1 MSWTIDKVAIID
13 SFGKTLSVCQKGL
26 ILESDHSVY
35 LPLYSGECNIPLDTD
50 NSTVPS
56 ILTLERVAAE
66 EKQQPGSIGPF
77 TKEQNYE
84 TKDSEYSV
92 ESSLSTDRMAQ
103 RKSLGPF
110 TKEQNVRVV
119 EVETMPFTEDAE
131 KQRNIANPWTVL
143 DISSDGDSNSLE
155 NADSEHG
162 RSFSGAK
169 LIYHTSTAMQR
180 PAETNVTTTTT
191 STTTTTTEFLPEIK
205 EPVLRPS
212 KKETGRS
219 LKLPEITEPILRPR
233 ATRHNSRNEAMPQQY
248 DNDEIQE
255 TSSTSTRS
263 FTVQFLPERLA
274 NILAQAER
282 YARQTLLPLISHYTP
297 SFMTGMRSH
306 EEPKYFP
313 LLSDITQPK
322 NTDASA
328 EIDKTTDQNN
338 NQLSRKDINQYKSDE
353 SFSFVEDGRRHEESK
368 SKTQM
373 ENGENVSNEY
383 SVSKAEAPPVIV
395 EAVYP
400 EKVADANFTDPSET
414 RMTEIR
420 RENDDWR
427 PINESTILLKN
438 PPSRRDSN
446 VSRSL
451 NWSIDYNRDWT
462 FLTDANSKAEVKLDN
477 DWIPITFKN
486 DAEVSTTARGTTLS
500 EEAAKE
506 TDTTDNSRKSA
517 QDIIFSEVKEETT
530 TANAYARKF
539 IPLLDFEETG
549 NLFSS
554 TNSNDIPETTTSAS
568 HIQKIPRHEQA
579 MMNSARM
586 LTKSTMM
593 FPYAYERKNDP
604 RTRYIPL
611 IPEEDM
617 GKLYSSVER
626 DR

>member
-1 MSWTIDKVAIID
+1 MSWIIDKVAIID
-13 SFGKTLSVCQKGL
+13 SFDNILSVCQKGL

-35 LPLYSGECNIPLDTD
+35 LPIYPGECNIPLDTD
-50 NSTVPS
+50 NSTVS
-56 ILTLERVAAE
+56 SVSALERVAAE

-84 TKDSEYSV
+84 TKDPGYSV
-92 ESSLSTDRMAQ
+92 ETLSTDRMAQ
-103 RKSLGPF
+103 RKSIGPF
-110 TKEQNVRVV
+110 TKEQNLRVG
-119 EVETMPFTEDAE
+119 EVETMPFIEDAE
-131 KQRNIANPWTVL
+131 KRRNVANPWTVL

-169 LIYHTSTAMQR
+169 LIYPTSTAMQR
-180 PAETNVTTTTT
+180 PVETNVIT
-191 STTTTTTEFLPEIK
+191 STTTTTSAAPTTEFLSEIK

-328 EIDKTTDQNN
+328 EINKTTDQNN
-338 NQLSRKDINQYKSDE
+338 NQLSRRDQYKSDE

-400 EKVADANFTDPSET
+400 EKVANANFTDPSGT

-420 RENDDWR
+420 RENDWR
-427 PINESTILLKN
+427 PIDESVIPLKN

-451 NWSIDYNRDWT
+451 NWSIDHNRDWI
-462 FLTDANSKAEVKLDN
+462 FSTDANSKAEVN

-486 DAEVSTTARGTTLS
+486 DAEESTTARGTTLS
-500 EEAAKE
+500 EEAVKE
-506 TDTTDNSRKSA
+506 TDTIDNSRKSA
-517 QDIIFSEVKEETT
+517 QDIIFGETKEGT
-530 TANAYARKF
+530 TASTYERKF
-539 IPLLDFEETG
+539 IPLLGSEETG

-554 TNSNDIPETTTSAS
+554 TNSNDIPETTTAS

-579 MMNSARM
+579 MNSARM

-617 GKLYSSVER
+617 GKPYSSVER
-626 DR
+626 ER

>member
-1 MSWTIDKVAIID
+1 MAIIN
-13 SFGKTLSVCQKGL
+13 SFGNTLSVCQKGL
-26 ILESDHSVY
+26 ILESDRPVY
-35 LPLYSGECNIPLDTD
+35 LPLYPGECNIPLDSD
-50 NSTVPS
+50 NSTVSPIS
-56 ILTLERVAAE
+56 AFDRVETE
-66 EKQQPGSIGPF
+66 EKQQQPGSIGPF

-84 TKDSEYSV
+84 TKDSGYSI
-92 ESSLSTDRMAQ
+92 ETFLMDRLAQ
-103 RKSLGPF
+103 RKNLGPF
-110 TKEQNVRVV
+110 TKEQNLRVV
-119 EVETMPFTEDAE
+119 DTMTFTEDAE
-131 KQRNIANPWTVL
+131 KRPNVANPWTVL

-169 LIYHTSTAMQR
+169 LIYHTSAVQR
-180 PAETNVTTTTT
+180 LEINITT
-191 STTTTTTEFLPEIK
+191 STTTTTTTTTELLPEIR

-219 LKLPEITEPILRPR
+219 LKLPEITEPILHPR
-233 ATRHNSRNEAMPQQY
+233 ASRHNTRNEGMQQY
-248 DNDEIQE
+248 DNHDEIQE

-274 NILAQAER
+274 NILAHAER
-282 YARQTLLPLISHYTP
+282 YARQTLLPLISYYTP

-313 LLSDITQPK
+313 LFSDITQSK
-322 NTDASA
+322 NDSSSA
-328 EIDKTTDQNN
+328 ETDKMTDQNN
-338 NQLSRKDINQYKSDE
+338 NKLSRGDIKQYKSDE
-353 SFSFVEDGRRHEESK
+353 SFGSVEDGRRQESK

-383 SVSKAEAPPVIV
+383 SVSKAEAPVIV

-400 EKVADANFTDPSET
+400 EKVADANFTDPSEA
-414 RMTEIR
+414 RMTEIH

-427 PINESTILLKN
+427 PIDESVLSKN

-451 NWSIDYNRDWT
+451 NWSIDYRDWT
-462 FLTDANSKAEVKLDN
+462 FSTGANSKAEVKLD
-477 DWIPITFKN
+477 DWIPITLKS
-486 DAEVSTTARGTTLS
+486 DAKVSTTARGMTLS
-500 EEAAKE
+500 EAAKE
-506 TDTTDNSRKSA
+506 IDTIDNSRKST
-517 QDIIFSEVKEETT
+517 QDLPIISETKEETT
-530 TANAYARKF
+530 TITSTYERKF
-539 IPLLDFEETG
+539 IPLFGFEETTD
-549 NLFSS
+549 NLLSS
-554 TNSNDIPETTTSAS
+554 TNSNDIPETTTIAS
-568 HIQKIPRHEQA
+568 HIQKIPRHEQT
-579 MMNSARM
+579 MKTARM
-586 LTKSTMM
+586 LMKSTMM

-617 GKLYSSVER
+617 GKPYSSVEK